1 MTREWMLFIGSL
13 VMLLV
18 GAILSWFNKDL
29 LFSNNDGDGRV
40 IFLSA
45 GIALMIF
52 GSILSTATFVVLAQ
66 TLPSGKV
73 EVSK

>member
-18 GAILSWFNKDL
+18 GGLLVWAGRRSFNNPNDVNGAAKLVPGIILCFIGAI
-29 LFSNNDGDGRV
+29 
-40 IFLSA
+40 
-45 GIALMIF
+45 
-52 GSILSTATFVVLAQ
+52 FVWNSFYELAQ

-73 EVSK
+73 EEVSK

>member
-13 VMLLV
+13 AMLLV
-18 GAILSWFNKDL
+18 GGWAFVWAADNDL
-29 LFSNNDGDGRV
+29 DNIAEWMIVFAVFGFACTVFS
-40 IFLSA
+40 F
-45 GIALMIF
+45 
-52 GSILSTATFVVLAQ
+52 TELAQ

>member
-13 VMLLV
+13 VMFLV
-18 GAILSWFNKDL
+18 G
-29 LFSNNDGDGRV
+29 GRAFV
-40 IFLSA
+40 WSA
-45 GIALMIF
+45 YNGLDNIAKLMIVF
-52 GSILSTATFVVLAQ
+52 TVCGFACTVFSFTELAQ